1 MLACPTTGMN
11 IMTQGSKISS
21 QPSCSL
27 LLQMFL
33 VEGARY
39 EAMPQGS
46 DNFSACEV
54 VASQTPLLAAA
65 GAPGGARTVLPFPSG
80 SGCLPLRWAGCAAK
94 AAAESLLSALLPV
107 LVR

>member
-1 MLACPTTGMN
+1 MLPSLTAAMK
-11 IMTQGSKISS
+11 IVTQGRKNLP

-46 DNFSACEV
+46 DNFSNCEV
-54 VASQTPLLAAA
+54 VAGQTPLLAAA
-65 GAPGGARTVLPFPSG
+65 GAPGGARVVLPFPNGAVS
-80 SGCLPLRWAGCAAK
+80 LPLRWAVCAAK
-94 AAAESLLSALLPV
+94 ATACACQGW
-107 LVR
+107 